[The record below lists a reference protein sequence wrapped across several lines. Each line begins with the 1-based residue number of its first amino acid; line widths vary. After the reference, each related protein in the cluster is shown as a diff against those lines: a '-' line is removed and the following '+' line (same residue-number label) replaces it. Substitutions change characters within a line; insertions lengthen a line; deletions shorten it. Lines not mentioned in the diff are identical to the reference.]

1 MQMHGNNLYV
11 SEIVTSTDNAG
22 KPASVVQLRDMYGSC
37 MDTAAM
43 EEAGIPQ
50 SLLDSASAA
59 GELGGWPAV
68 TDTWAADK

>member
-1 MQMHGNNLYV
+1 M
-11 SEIVTSTDNAG
+11 
-22 KPASVVQLRDMYGSC
+22 VQLRDMYGAC

-68 TDTWAADK
+68 TDSWAADK

>member
-1 MQMHGNNLYV
+1 M
-11 SEIVTSTDNAG
+11 
-22 KPASVVQLRDMYGSC
+22 VQLRDMYGAC

-50 SLLDSASAA
+50 SLLDSASASAA